1 MLRGFYTAASGM
13 MAQQRR
19 IEMWTNNIAN
29 ANTPGYKSDQ
39 AALRAF
45 PELLLSRLDKATVPT
60 KTPRSFPLQPTIGSI
75 NTGVYMQELIPNF
88 RQGDIKETGQPTD
101 IALINGTLPVDAET
115 GKEGTLFFVVQN
127 ENGDIR
133 YTRNGNFTLNPQ
145 GFLTTND
152 GWYVLDENGRRI
164 QLPSTNFTVNAD
176 GTIVANNIR
185 IARINI
191 AFAANPNTLVKEG
204 NGLFRS
210 ENGVLPS
217 ALGNPNITYTLKQGF
232 LERANVDLNRAMT
245 EMLSAYRAFEANQK
259 IVQAYDRSMDKAVNE
274 IGRLK

>member
-115 GKEGTLFFVVQN
+115 GKEGTLFFIVQN

-164 QLPSTNFTVNAD
+164 ELPSTNFAVNAD
-176 GTIVANNIR
+176 GTIVANNNR

>member
-164 QLPSTNFTVNAD
+164 QLPSTNFAVNAD
-176 GTIVANNIR
+176 GTIVANNTR

>member
-164 QLPSTNFTVNAD
+164 ELPSTNFAVNAD
-176 GTIVANNIR
+176 GTIVANNNR

>member
-19 IEMWTNNIAN
+19 VEMLTNNIAN
-29 ANTPGYKSDQ
+29 ANTPGYKADQ

-45 PELLLSRLDKATVPT
+45 PELLLSRLDETTVPT
-60 KTPRSFPLQPTIGSI
+60 KEAPRSFPFSAAVGSI
-75 NTGVYMQELIPNF
+75 NTGVYTQELIPNF
-88 RQGDIKETGQPTD
+88 RQGDIKETGRPTD
-101 IALINGTLPVDAET
+101 IALINGTLPDAT
-115 GKEGTLFFVVQN
+115 GTLFFVVQN

-133 YTRNGNFTLNPQ
+133 YTRNGNFTMNPQ
-145 GFLTTND
+145 GFLTTSD

-164 QLPSTNFTVNAD
+164 ELPSEDFTVNAD
-176 GTIVANNIR
+176 GTIIANNNR

-191 AFAANPNTLVKEG
+191 AFAANPNMLVKEG

-210 ENGVLPS
+210 NTGVLPS
-217 ALGNPNITYTLKQGF
+217 ALNNPNITYTLKQGF
-232 LERANVDLNRAMT
+232 VERSNVDLNRAMT

-259 IVQAYDRSMDKAVNE
+259 IVQAYDKSMDKAVNE
-274 IGRLK
+274 VGRLK

>member
-1 MLRGFYTAASGM
+1 LLRGFYTAASGM

-19 IEMWTNNIAN
+19 IEMLTNNIAN

-101 IALINGTLPVDAET
+101 MALINGTLPVDAET
-115 GKEGTLFFVVQN
+115 GQEGTLFFVVEN

-164 QLPSTNFTVNAD
+164 ELPSADFTVNAD
-176 GTIVANNIR
+176 GTIVANNNR

-191 AFAANPNTLVKEG
+191 AFAANPNMLVKEG

-245 EMLSAYRAFEANQK
+245 DMLSAYRAFEANQK
-259 IVQAYDRSMDKAVNE
+259 IVQAYDKSMDKAVNE

>member
-1 MLRGFYTAASGM
+1 MRGFYTAASGM

>member
-1 MLRGFYTAASGM
+1 LLRGFYTAASGM

-19 IEMWTNNIAN
+19 IEMLTNNIAN

-60 KTPRSFPLQPTIGSI
+60 KTPRSFPLQPTVGSI

-164 QLPSTNFTVNAD
+164 ELPSTDFTVNAD
-176 GTIVANNIR
+176 GTIVANNNR

-259 IVQAYDRSMDKAVNE
+259 IVQAYDKSMDKAVNE

>member
-115 GKEGTLFFVVQN
+115 GKEGTLFFIVQN

-164 QLPSTNFTVNAD
+164 QLPSTNFAVNAD
-176 GTIVANNIR
+176 GTIVANNNR

>member
-1 MLRGFYTAASGM
+1 LLRGFYTAASGM

-19 IEMWTNNIAN
+19 IEMLTNNIAN

-176 GTIVANNIR
+176 GTIVANNNR

-191 AFAANPNTLVKEG
+191 AFAANPNTLAKEG

>member
-1 MLRGFYTAASGM
+1 LLRGFYTAASGM

-19 IEMWTNNIAN
+19 IEMLTNNIAN

-176 GTIVANNIR
+176 GTIVANNNR

-191 AFAANPNTLVKEG
+191 AFAANPNTLAKEG

-217 ALGNPNITYTLKQGF
+217 ALGNPNVTYTLKQGF

>member
-1 MLRGFYTAASGM
+1 LLRGFYTAASGM

-19 IEMWTNNIAN
+19 IEMLTNNIAN

-152 GWYVLDENGRRI
+152 GWYVLDENGQRI
-164 QLPSTNFTVNAD
+164 ELPSTDFTVNAD
-176 GTIVANNIR
+176 GTIVANNTR

>member
-1 MLRGFYTAASGM
+1 LLRGFYTAASGM

-19 IEMWTNNIAN
+19 VEMLTNNIAN
-29 ANTPGYKSDQ
+29 ANTPGYKADQ

-45 PELLLSRLDKATVPT
+45 PELFLSRLEETTVPT
-60 KTPRSFPLQPTIGSI
+60 KEAPRSFPFNAAVGPI
-75 NTGVYMQELIPNF
+75 NTGVYMQELIPDF
-88 RQGDIKETGQPTD
+88 RQGDIKETGRPTD
-101 IALINGTLPVDAET
+101 IALINGALPAA
-115 GKEGTLFFVVQN
+115 GGTLFFVVQN

-133 YTRNGNFTLNPQ
+133 YTRNGNFTVNPQ

-152 GWYVLDENGRRI
+152 GWYVLDENGQRI
-164 QLPSTNFTVNAD
+164 ALPSEDFTVNAD
-176 GTIVANNIR
+176 GTIVAGNAR

-210 ENGVLPS
+210 EAGMLPS
-217 ALGNPNITYTLKQGF
+217 ALNNPNVTYTFKQGF
-232 LERANVDLNRAMT
+232 VERSNVDLNRAMT

-259 IVQAYDRSMDKAVNE
+259 IVQAYDKSMEKAVNE

>member
-164 QLPSTNFTVNAD
+164 ELPSTNFAVNAD
-176 GTIVANNIR
+176 GTIVANNTR

>member
-1 MLRGFYTAASGM
+1 LLRGFYTAASGM

-60 KTPRSFPLQPTIGSI
+60 KTLRSFPLQPTIGSI

-115 GKEGTLFFVVQN
+115 GEEGTLFFVVQN

-164 QLPSTNFTVNAD
+164 ELPSTNFTVNAD
-176 GTIVANNIR
+176 GTIVANNTR

-191 AFAANPNTLVKEG
+191 AFAANPNVLVKEG

-217 ALGNPNITYTLKQGF
+217 ALGNPNVTYTLKQGF

>member
-1 MLRGFYTAASGM
+1 LLRGFYTAASGM

-19 IEMWTNNIAN
+19 IEMLTNNIAN

-164 QLPSTNFTVNAD
+164 ELPSTNFTVNAD
-176 GTIVANNIR
+176 GTIVANNTR

-191 AFAANPNTLVKEG
+191 AFAANPNTLAKEG

-217 ALGNPNITYTLKQGF
+217 ALGNPNVTYTLKQGF

>member
-1 MLRGFYTAASGM
+1 LLRGFYTAASGM

-45 PELLLSRLDKATVPT
+45 PELLLSRLDKAAVPT

-101 IALINGTLPVDAET
+101 IALINGTLPIDAET

-176 GTIVANNIR
+176 GTIVANNNR

-191 AFAANPNTLVKEG
+191 AFAANPNTLAKEG

>member
-1 MLRGFYTAASGM
+1 LLRGFYTAASGM

-152 GWYVLDENGRRI
+152 GWYVLDENGWRI
-164 QLPSTNFTVNAD
+164 ELPSTNFAVNAD
-176 GTIVANNIR
+176 GTIVANNNR

>member
-101 IALINGTLPVDAET
+101 IAMINGTLPVDAET
-115 GKEGTLFFVVQN
+115 GKEGTLFFIVQN

-164 QLPSTNFTVNAD
+164 QLPSTNFAVNAD
-176 GTIVANNIR
+176 GTIVANNNR

>member
-164 QLPSTNFTVNAD
+164 QLPSTNFAVNAD
-176 GTIVANNIR
+176 GTIVANNNR

>member
-1 MLRGFYTAASGM
+1 LLRGFYTAASGM

-19 IEMWTNNIAN
+19 IEMLTNNIAN

-152 GWYVLDENGRRI
+152 GWYVLDENGQRI
-164 QLPSTNFTVNAD
+164 ELPSTDFTVNAD
-176 GTIVANNIR
+176 GTIVANNTR

-191 AFAANPNTLVKEG
+191 AFAVNPNTLVKEG

-259 IVQAYDRSMDKAVNE
+259 IVQAYDKSMDKAVNE

>member
-1 MLRGFYTAASGM
+1 

-19 IEMWTNNIAN
+19 IEMLTNNIAN

-133 YTRNGNFTLNPQ
+133 YTRNGNFTLNSQ

-164 QLPSTNFTVNAD
+164 KLPSTNFTVNAD
-176 GTIVANNIR
+176 GTIVANNNR

-191 AFAANPNTLVKEG
+191 AFAANPNTLAKEG

>member
-1 MLRGFYTAASGM
+1 LLRGFYTAASGM

-19 IEMWTNNIAN
+19 IEMLTNNIAN

-133 YTRNGNFTLNPQ
+133 YTRNGNFTLNSQ

-164 QLPSTNFTVNAD
+164 KLPSTNFTVNAD
-176 GTIVANNIR
+176 GTIVANNNR

-191 AFAANPNTLVKEG
+191 AFAANPNTLAKEG

>member
-1 MLRGFYTAASGM
+1 LLRGFYTAASGM

-19 IEMWTNNIAN
+19 IEMLTNNIAN

-45 PELLLSRLDKATVPT
+45 PELLLSRLDKGAVPT

-164 QLPSTNFTVNAD
+164 ELPSTNFTVNAD
-176 GTIVANNIR
+176 GTIVANNTR

-191 AFAANPNTLVKEG
+191 AFAANPNTLAKEG

-259 IVQAYDRSMDKAVNE
+259 IVQAYDKSMDKAVNE

>member
-1 MLRGFYTAASGM
+1 LLRGFYTAASGM

-19 IEMWTNNIAN
+19 IEMLTNNIAN

-164 QLPSTNFTVNAD
+164 ELPSTNFTVNAD
-176 GTIVANNIR
+176 GTIVANNTR

-191 AFAANPNTLVKEG
+191 AFAANPNALVKEG

-217 ALGNPNITYTLKQGF
+217 ALGNPNVTYTLKQGF

>member
-19 IEMWTNNIAN
+19 IEMLTNNIAN

-176 GTIVANNIR
+176 GTIVANNNR

-217 ALGNPNITYTLKQGF
+217 ALGNPNVTYTLKQGF

>member
-101 IALINGTLPVDAET
+101 IAMINGTLPVDAET
-115 GKEGTLFFVVQN
+115 GKEGTLFFIVQN

-164 QLPSTNFTVNAD
+164 QLPSTNFAVNAD
-176 GTIVANNIR
+176 GTIVANNTR

>member
-1 MLRGFYTAASGM
+1 LLRGFYTAASGM

-19 IEMWTNNIAN
+19 IEMLTNNIAN

-152 GWYVLDENGRRI
+152 GWYVLDENGQRI
-164 QLPSTNFTVNAD
+164 ELPSTDFTVNAD
-176 GTIVANNIR
+176 GTIVANNTR

-259 IVQAYDRSMDKAVNE
+259 IVQAYDKSMDKAVNE

>member
-1 MLRGFYTAASGM
+1 LLRGLYTAASGM
-13 MAQQRR
+13 LAQQRR
-19 IEMWTNNIAN
+19 VEMLTNNIAN
-29 ANTPGYKSDQ
+29 ANTPGYKADQ

-45 PELLLSRLDKATVPT
+45 PELLLSRLDEETVPGRP
-60 KTPRSFPLQPTIGSI
+60 PRSFPLQPAVGSF

-88 RQGDIKETGQPTD
+88 SQGDIKETGQPTD
-101 IALINGTLPVDAET
+101 IALVNGTLPVDAAT
-115 GKEGTLFFVVQN
+115 GQRGALFFVVQN

-133 YTRNGNFTLNPQ
+133 YTRNGNFTINPQ

-164 QLPSTNFTVNAD
+164 QLPSTNFTVSAD
-176 GTIVANNIR
+176 GTITVANRR

-210 ENGVLPS
+210 NNGTLPS
-217 ALGNPNITYTLKQGF
+217 ALGNPNVTYTLKQGF
-232 LERANVDLNRAMT
+232 IERSNVDLDRSMT
-245 EMLSAYRAFEANQK
+245 ELLSAYRAFEANQK

>member
-1 MLRGFYTAASGM
+1 LLRGFYTAASGM

-19 IEMWTNNIAN
+19 IEMLTNNIAN

-152 GWYVLDENGRRI
+152 GWYVLDENGQRI
-164 QLPSTNFTVNAD
+164 ELPSADFTVNAD
-176 GTIVANNIR
+176 GTIVANNTR

-259 IVQAYDRSMDKAVNE
+259 IVQAYDKSMDKAVNE

>member
-1 MLRGFYTAASGM
+1 LLRGLYTAASGM
-13 MAQQRR
+13 LTQQRR
-19 IEMWTNNIAN
+19 VEMLTNNIAN

-45 PELLLSRLDKATVPT
+45 PELLLSRLDKVNVPA
-60 KTPRSFPLQPTIGSI
+60 KTPRSLPWQPTVGPL

-88 RQGDIKETGQPTD
+88 RQGDIKETGQRTD
-101 IALINGTLPVDAET
+101 IALVNGTLPVDATT
-115 GKEGTLFFVVQN
+115 GQQGALFFVVQN

-133 YTRNGNFTLNPQ
+133 YTRNGNFTVNPQ

-164 QLPSTNFTVNAD
+164 QLPSADFTVRPD
-176 GTIVANNIR
+176 GTVTAGNNR

-204 NGLFRS
+204 NGLFLS
-210 ENGVLPS
+210 DNGALPS
-217 ALGNPNITYTLKQGF
+217 ALGNPNVTYTLKQGF
-232 LERANVDLNRAMT
+232 IERSNVDLDRTMT
-245 EMLSAYRAFEANQK
+245 ELMSAYRAFEANQK

-274 IGRLK
+274 IGRLR

>member
-1 MLRGFYTAASGM
+1 LLRGFYTAASGM

-19 IEMWTNNIAN
+19 IEMLTNNIAN

-152 GWYVLDENGRRI
+152 GWYVLDENGQRI
-164 QLPSTNFTVNAD
+164 ELPSTDFTVNAD
-176 GTIVANNIR
+176 GTIVANNNR

-210 ENGVLPS
+210 KNGVLPS